1 MTVLALAERRTNAAL
16 IADCATL
23 GYLTDDMT
31 IWDPT
36 YGLGTF
42 WTDWQPDPGVSGHL
56 HRTDIDPAKS
66 PDCSDGI
73 DATSSPW
80 PNDWWHAVVLDP
92 PYKLNGTDQGEGHRY
107 GVTQPATRADKHRLM
122 ADMLTEAH
130 RVVRPG
136 GTVLIK
142 CQDQVEGGRV
152 RWQSHTFAAH
162 GEALGLELVDLLLFP
177 SYRPQPSGRSQ
188 HHARRNYST
197 LLVFTKPRR
206 RRSPAI
212 DLGGAS

>member
-23 GYLTDDMT
+23 GYLTDDMA

-42 WTDWQPDPGVSGHL
+42 WTNWQPDPVKGGL
-56 HRTDIDPAKS
+56 LFRTDIDPAKS
-66 PDCSDGI
+66 PDFISGV
-73 DATSSPW
+73 DATRTTMGGDHW
-80 PNDWWHAVVLDP
+80 GAVVLDP

-107 GVTQPATRADKHRLM
+107 GVTAPATRADKHRLM

-136 GTVLIK
+136 GTVLFK

-152 RWQSHTFAAH
+152 RCPCLADFKNSLAATSPWRIRT
-162 GEALGLELVDLLLFP
+162 VSP
-177 SYRPQPSGRSQ
+177 GRS
-188 HHARRNYST
+188 
-197 LLVFTKPRR
+197 
-206 RRSPAI
+206 
-212 DLGGAS
+212 

>member
-1 MTVLALAERRTNAAL
+1 MTVLALAKRRTNAAL

-23 GYLTDDMT
+23 GYLTDDMA

-42 WTDWQPDPGVSGHL
+42 WNDWQPDPVKGGL
-56 HRTDIDPAKS
+56 LFRTDIDPAKS
-66 PDCSDGI
+66 PDFISGV
-73 DATSSPW
+73 DATRTTMGGDHW
-80 PNDWWHAVVLDP
+80 GAVVLDP

-107 GVTQPATRADKHRLM
+107 GVTAPATRADKHRLM

-136 GTVLIK
+136 GTVLFK

-152 RWQSHTFAAH
+152 RWQTHTFAAH
-162 GEALGLELVDLLLFP
+162 GETLGLELVDLLLFP

-188 HHARRNYST
+188 HHARRNYSS
-197 LLVFTKPRR
+197 LLVFTKPKRR
-206 RRSPAI
+206 RAPAI
-212 DLGGAS
+212 DLGGA

>member
-1 MTVLALAERRTNAAL
+1 MTVLALAKRRTNAAL

-23 GYLTDDMT
+23 GYLTDDMA

-42 WTDWQPDPGVSGHL
+42 WTDWQPDPAVGGL
-56 HRTDIDPAKS
+56 LWRTDLDPAKS
-66 PDCSDGI
+66 PDCDSGYDFSLSRWAA
-73 DATSSPW
+73 ATW
-80 PNDWWHAVVLDP
+80 DAVVLDP

-122 ADMLTEAH
+122 ADMLIEAH

-136 GTVLIK
+136 GTVLFK

-152 RWQSHTFAAH
+152 RWQTHTFAAH
-162 GEALGLELVDLLLFP
+162 GETLGLELVDLLLFP

-188 HHARRNYST
+188 HHARRNYSS
-197 LLVFTKPRR
+197 LLVFTKPKRR
-206 RRSPAI
+206 RAAAI
-212 DLGGAS
+212 DLGGA